1 MYLALAPALAIALY
15 IYWKDKNEKEPITH
29 LVGYFL
35 LGALTCIPA
44 GITNG
49 IGGTV
54 LGFEHGQSHDV
65 VRSFFMA
72 FFVVGLGEELYK
84 FLALM
89 FVAFP
94 MKNFNEPFDGI
105 VYSVM
110 IGLGFASLENIMYV
124 FEGGIG
130 VAFMRTLTA
139 VPMHAAFG
147 IIMGYYVGK
156 AKFLKG
162 DRRNETAILGLA
174 WAIFFHGAYDFC
186 LFQNASVIL
195 LLMVFPIMGWAFF
208 LSRRS
213 IKQHLR
219 KEIEILNLAVK
230 RKL

>member
-1 MYLALAPALAIALY
+1 MAFLYLYLALAPAMAIALY
-15 IYWKDKNEKEPITH
+15 IYWKDKNEKEPIIH
-29 LVGYFL
+29 LIGYFL
-35 LGALTCIPA
+35 LGALTCVPA
-44 GITNG
+44 GITNS
-49 IGGTV
+49 IGGSV
-54 LGFEHGQSHDV
+54 LGFEYGQSHDV

-72 FFVVGLGEELYK
+72 FVVVGFGEELFK

-94 MKNFNEPFDGI
+94 RKNFNEPFDGI

-110 IGLGFASLENIMYV
+110 IGLGFASLENIIYV

-130 VAFMRTLTA
+130 VAFLRTLTA
-139 VPMHAAFG
+139 VPMHAAFA

-156 AKFLKG
+156 AKFQNS
-162 DRRNETAILGLA
+162 DRRNETAIIGLV

-186 LFQNASVIL
+186 LFQNASVFL

-213 IKQHLR
+213 IKQHLA
-219 KEIEILNLAVK
+219 KYS
-230 RKL
+230 

>member
-1 MYLALAPALAIALY
+1 M
-15 IYWKDKNEKEPITH
+15 
-29 LVGYFL
+29 
-35 LGALTCIPA
+35 
-44 GITNG
+44 
-49 IGGTV
+49 GGSV
-54 LGFEHGQSHDV
+54 LGFEYGQSHDV

-72 FFVVGLGEELYK
+72 FFVVGFGEELFK

-94 MKNFNEPFDGI
+94 RENFNEPFDGI

-110 IGLGFASLENIMYV
+110 IGLGFASLENIIYV

-130 VAFMRTLTA
+130 VAFLRTLTA
-139 VPMHAAFG
+139 VPMHAAFA

-156 AKFLKG
+156 AKFQNI
-162 DRRNETAILGLA
+162 DRRNETAIIGLG

-186 LFQNASVIL
+186 LFQNASVFL

-213 IKQHLR
+213 IKQR
-219 KEIEILNLAVK
+219 LA
-230 RKL
+230 

>member
-1 MYLALAPALAIALY
+1 MAFLYLYLALAPALAIALY

-29 LVGYFL
+29 LIGYFL

-44 GITNG
+44 GITNS
-49 IGGTV
+49 IGGSV
-54 LGFEHGQSHDV
+54 LGFDIGQSHDIAP
-65 VRSFFMA
+65 SFFMA
-72 FFVVGLGEELYK
+72 FFVVGLGEELFK

-89 FVAFP
+89 LVAFP
-94 MKNFNEPFDGI
+94 RKNFNEPFDGI

-124 FEGGIG
+124 FDGGIG

-139 VPMHAAFG
+139 VPMHAAFA

-186 LFQNASVIL
+186 LFQNASVVL

-208 LSRRS
+208 LSRRA
-213 IKQHLR
+213 IKQQLTR
-219 KEIEILNLAVK
+219 
-230 RKL
+230 

>member
-1 MYLALAPALAIALY
+1 MAFLYLYLALAPALAIALY

-29 LVGYFL
+29 LIGYFL
-35 LGALTCIPA
+35 LGAMTCIPA

-72 FFVVGLGEELYK
+72 FFVVGLGEELFK

-94 MKNFNEPFDGI
+94 RKNFNEPFDGI

-110 IGLGFASLENIMYV
+110 IGLGFASFENIMYV

-130 VAFMRTLTA
+130 VAFMRTFTA
-139 VPMHAAFG
+139 VPMHAAMG
-147 IIMGYYVGK
+147 VIMGYYVGK
-156 AKFLKG
+156 AKFQRG
-162 DRRNETAILGLA
+162 DRRTDTAIIGLFCA
-174 WAIFFHGAYDFC
+174 VLFHGAYDFC
-186 LFQNASVIL
+186 LFQNASLIL
-195 LLMVFPIMGWAFF
+195 LLMVFPVMGWAFY
-208 LSRRS
+208 LSRRA
-213 IKQHLR
+213 IKLHLS
-219 KEIEILNLAVK
+219 K
-230 RKL
+230 

>member
-1 MYLALAPALAIALY
+1 MAFLYLYLALAPAMAIALY
-15 IYWKDKNEKEPITH
+15 IYWKDKNEKEPIIH
-29 LVGYFL
+29 LIGYFL
-35 LGALTCIPA
+35 MGAFTCVPA
-44 GITNG
+44 GITNSM
-49 IGGTV
+49 GGSV
-54 LGFEHGQSHDV
+54 LGFEYGQSHDV

-72 FFVVGLGEELYK
+72 FFVVGFGEELFK

-94 MKNFNEPFDGI
+94 RENFNEPFDGI

-110 IGLGFASLENIMYV
+110 IGLGFASLENIIYV

-130 VAFMRTLTA
+130 VAFLRTLTA
-139 VPMHAAFG
+139 VPMHAAFA

-156 AKFLKG
+156 AKFQNS
-162 DRRNETAILGLA
+162 DRRNETAIIGLG

-186 LFQNASVIL
+186 LFQNASVFL

-213 IKQHLR
+213 IKQHLA
-219 KEIEILNLAVK
+219 KYS
-230 RKL
+230 

>member
-1 MYLALAPALAIALY
+1 MAFLYLYLALAPALAIALY

-29 LVGYFL
+29 LIGYFL
-35 LGALTCIPA
+35 LGVLTCIPA
-44 GITNG
+44 GITNSS
-49 IGGTV
+49 GGSG
-54 LGFEHGQSHDV
+54 LGFDIGQSHDIA
-65 VRSFFMA
+65 RSFFMA
-72 FFVVGLGEELYK
+72 FFVVGLGEELFK

-89 FVAFP
+89 LVAFP
-94 MKNFNEPFDGI
+94 RKNFNEPFDGI

-124 FEGGIG
+124 FDGGIG
-130 VAFMRTLTA
+130 GAFMRTLTA
-139 VPMHAAFG
+139 VPMHAAFA

-186 LFQNASVIL
+186 LFQNASVVL

-208 LSRRS
+208 LSRRA
-213 IKQHLR
+213 IKQQ
-219 KEIEILNLAVK
+219 LAK
-230 RKL
+230 

>member
-1 MYLALAPALAIALY
+1 MTLLYLYLALAPALAIALY
-15 IYWKDKNEKEPITH
+15 IYWKDKNEKEPITY
-29 LVGYFL
+29 LTGFFL

-44 GITNG
+44 GITNS

-54 LGFEHGQSHDV
+54 LGFEHGQSHGL

-72 FFVVGLGEELYK
+72 FFVVGLGEELFK

-89 FVAFP
+89 FVAFR

-162 DRRNETAILGLA
+162 DRQTETAILGLA

-195 LLMVFPIMGWAFF
+195 LLMVFPIMGLAFF
-208 LSRRS
+208 LSRKA
-213 IKQHLR
+213 IKQHLA
-219 KEIEILNLAVK
+219 KQS
-230 RKL
+230 

>member
-1 MYLALAPALAIALY
+1 MAFLYLYLALAPAMAIALY
-15 IYWKDKNEKEPITH
+15 IYWKDKNEKEPIIH
-29 LVGYFL
+29 LIGYFL
-35 LGALTCIPA
+35 MGAFTCVPA
-44 GITNG
+44 GITNSM
-49 IGGTV
+49 GGSV
-54 LGFEHGQSHDV
+54 LGFEYGQLHDV

-72 FFVVGLGEELYK
+72 FFVVGFGEELFK

-94 MKNFNEPFDGI
+94 RENFNEPFDGI

-110 IGLGFASLENIMYV
+110 IGLGFASLENIIYV

-130 VAFMRTLTA
+130 VAFLRTLTA
-139 VPMHAAFG
+139 VPMHAAFA

-156 AKFLKG
+156 AKFQNS
-162 DRRNETAILGLA
+162 DRRNETAIIGLG

-186 LFQNASVIL
+186 LFQNASVFL

-213 IKQHLR
+213 IKQHL
-219 KEIEILNLAVK
+219 A
-230 RKL
+230 

>member
-1 MYLALAPALAIALY
+1 MAFLYLYLALAPAMAIVLY
-15 IYWKDKNEKEPITH
+15 IYWKDKNEKEPIIH
-29 LVGYFL
+29 LIGYFF
-35 LGALTCIPA
+35 LGALTCVPA
-44 GITNG
+44 GITNSM
-49 IGGTV
+49 GGSV
-54 LGFEHGQSHDV
+54 LGFEYGQSHDV

-72 FFVVGLGEELYK
+72 FFVVGFGEELFK

-94 MKNFNEPFDGI
+94 RKNFNEPFDGI

-110 IGLGFASLENIMYV
+110 IGLGFASLENIIYV

-130 VAFMRTLTA
+130 VDLLRTLTA
-139 VPMHAAFG
+139 VPMHAAFA

-156 AKFLKG
+156 AKFQNS
-162 DRRNETAILGLA
+162 DRRNETAIIGLA

-186 LFQNASVIL
+186 LFQNASVFL

-213 IKQHLR
+213 IKQHLA
-219 KEIEILNLAVK
+219 KYS
-230 RKL
+230 